1 MQFGIIFG
9 IEGALIGLSSALLG
23 RLGCAYWVL
32 PMMAVIIGLHF
43 LPLAYVFKT
52 TLHKWTGATIVGGAL
67 LCVLI
72 QNVGQRITAVAF
84 TLAATLWSTPAL
96 LLLRTKPDTA
106 VKSSP
111 SSVV

>member
-9 IEGALIGLSSALLG
+9 IEGALIGLSSALFR

-52 TLHKWTGATIVGGAL
+52 THL
-67 LCVLI
+67 
-72 QNVGQRITAVAF
+72 
-84 TLAATLWSTPAL
+84 
-96 LLLRTKPDTA
+96 
-106 VKSSP
+106 
-111 SSVV
+111 